1 MNALK
6 DSYQPV
12 VAMALLA
19 AMGAGPRLFQETV
32 LTLLARN
39 ATAVMTNVPGP
50 QQPLY
55 LAGAKIESLMF
66 WVPQSGD
73 LGVGVSILSYAG
85 SVQFGIV
92 TDRNLCPD
100 PEAVIARFAP
110 EFEKLVLT
118 TLMARWPREG
128 DLDPIEAEKAVG
140 LAG

>member
-1 MNALK
+1 
-6 DSYQPV
+6 
-12 VAMALLA
+12 
-19 AMGAGPRLFQETV
+19 
-32 LTLLARN
+32 
-39 ATAVMTNVPGP
+39 
-50 QQPLY
+50 
-55 LAGAKIESLMF
+55 
-66 WVPQSGD
+66 
-73 LGVGVSILSYAG
+73 
-85 SVQFGIV
+85 VQFGIV